1 MSVKVWFIC
10 ASAVITLVFVLP
22 GEVSAQKTR
31 TQINAKLAKQAT
43 ISLEQARETASK
55 TISGNIEEEEL
66 EKEHG
71 VLVYSFDVRN
81 SKGTITE
88 VQVNAK
94 TGVVVGTEEESKADE
109 EREKREDSKRS
120 KKPSG
125 HH

>member
-1 MSVKVWFIC
+1 MSNRVWLIS
-10 ASAVITLVFVLP
+10 ALAVITLVFVLP
-22 GEVSAQKTR
+22 AQASAQKTR
-31 TQINAKLAKQAT
+31 TQINARLAKQAT

-55 TISGNIEEEEL
+55 TVSGNIEEEEL

-81 SKGTITE
+81 SKGSITE

-125 HH
+125 RH